1 MANRSFREAMP
12 LSAHCACQA
21 VLRSGLLAVLAVL
34 AVLVGLTALLMGA
47 QASAQSVV
55 QP

>member
-1 MANRSFREAMP
+1 MANRSFREPMP
-12 LSAHCACQA
+12 LSAHCACRA
-21 VLRSGLLAVLAVL
+21 ALRSGLLTML

-47 QASAQSVV
+47 QASAQPVV

>member
-34 AVLVGLTALLMGA
+34 VGLTALLMGA
-47 QASAQSVV
+47 QAIAQPVV

>member
-21 VLRSGLLAVLAVL
+21 VHRSGLLAVLAVL
-34 AVLVGLTALLMGA
+34 VGVTMLLMGA
-47 QASAQSVV
+47 QAIAQPVV

>member
-21 VLRSGLLAVLAVL
+21 VLRSGLLAVL
-34 AVLVGLTALLMGA
+34 VGLTALLMGA
-47 QASAQSVV
+47 QASAQPVV